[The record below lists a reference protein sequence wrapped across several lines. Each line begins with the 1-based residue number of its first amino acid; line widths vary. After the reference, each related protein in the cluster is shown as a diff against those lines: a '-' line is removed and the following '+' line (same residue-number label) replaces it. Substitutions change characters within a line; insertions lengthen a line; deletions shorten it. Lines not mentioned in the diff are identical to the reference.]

1 MKRRV
6 RLAGTALLL
15 AAFGLRVF
23 RILGNWPAVRRFYWG
38 GYGSLFWNLLALA
51 LFLGPSLAALSAG
64 AALWLRWDRARVL
77 GTWNVCA
84 GGAVLFLDS
93 LMRFARWMGGQSGYC
108 GEEPLLDLLVLAVS
122 LGTVF
127 FSRPPAGCG
136 KNHQRN
142 EDCMDVN

>member
-64 AALWLRWDRARVL
+64 AALWAAVQLAKRPENEGKTIVALLPD
-77 GTWNVCA
+77 
-84 GGAVLFLDS
+84 GGSRYLSTPLF
-93 LMRFARWMGGQSGYC
+93 
-108 GEEPLLDLLVLAVS
+108 
-122 LGTVF
+122 
-127 FSRPPAGCG
+127 
-136 KNHQRN
+136 
-142 EDCMDVN
+142 ED